1 MRRMMEPSWTPY
13 HHDIANGRLITKL
26 PDIDI
31 DTPDA
36 YGVTPLNLACLSG
49 SVEQVKRLIDLGAN
63 VNSIAGKYK
72 STPLLTAA
80 RDGCLGIVEA
90 LLESG
95 KVENLDYTDAL
106 GNTALH
112 YATSKE
118 MYDMLLRH
126 GADESMLDLCP
137 ECRRDD

>member
-1 MRRMMEPSWTPY
+1 MEPSWTPY
-13 HHDIANGRLITKL
+13 HHDIANGTLITKR
-26 PDIDI
+26 PDLDI

-49 SVEQVKRLIDLGAN
+49 SVEQVQRLIDLGAN

-80 RDGCLGIVEA
+80 RDGCLDIVKV

-95 KVENLDYTDAL
+95 KIENLDYKDAL
-106 GNTALH
+106 DNTALH

-118 MYDMLLRH
+118 MYDTLLRH
-126 GADESMLDLCP
+126 GADETVLDLCP
-137 ECRRDD
+137 DCRRDH